1 MAPPKRCESSER
13 LGHAKDEIMSSID
26 EVKAEIRKLS
36 SKATNMKMAL
46 HDLSEDLPIN
56 WTTIM
61 TVAQQAHDA
70 YAALEEARQRLKAL
84 EDA

>member
-1 MAPPKRCESSER
+1 
-13 LGHAKDEIMSSID
+13 MSSID
-26 EVKAEIRKLS
+26 EVKAEVRKLS

-56 WTTIM
+56 WNTIM
-61 TVAQQAHDA
+61 TVAQETHDA
-70 YAALEEARQRLKAL
+70 YVALEAARQRLKAL

>member
-1 MAPPKRCESSER
+1 
-13 LGHAKDEIMSSID
+13 MSSID
-26 EVKAEIRKLS
+26 EVKAEVRKLTS
-36 SKATNMKMAL
+36 RAANMKMAL

-61 TVAQQAHDA
+61 TVAQQTHDA
-70 YAALEEARQRLKAL
+70 YAALEEAWQRLKAL

>member
-1 MAPPKRCESSER
+1 
-13 LGHAKDEIMSSID
+13 MSSID
-26 EVKAEIRKLS
+26 EVRAEIKKLS
-36 SKATNMKMAL
+36 PRATNMKMAL

-61 TVAQQAHDA
+61 TVAQETHDA
-70 YAALEEARQRLKAL
+70 YAALEAARQRLKAL

>member
-1 MAPPKRCESSER
+1 
-13 LGHAKDEIMSSID
+13 MSSID

-36 SKATNMKMAL
+36 SRATNMKMAL

-70 YAALEEARQRLKAL
+70 YAELEAARQRLKAM

>member
-1 MAPPKRCESSER
+1 
-13 LGHAKDEIMSSID
+13 MSSID
-26 EVKAEIRKLS
+26 EVKAEVRKLQ
-36 SKATNMKMAL
+36 SKAANMKMAL

-61 TVAQQAHDA
+61 TVAQQTHDA
-70 YAALEEARQRLKAL
+70 YAVLEAARQRLKAL

>member
-1 MAPPKRCESSER
+1 MASLKARMRHS
-13 LGHAKDEIMSSID
+13 KDEDMSSID

-36 SKATNMKMAL
+36 SRATNMKMAL

-70 YAALEEARQRLKAL
+70 YAALEEAPQRLKAL

>member
-1 MAPPKRCESSER
+1 V
-13 LGHAKDEIMSSID
+13 SSID
-26 EVKAEIRKLS
+26 EVKAEVRKLT
-36 SKATNMKMAL
+36 SKAANMKMSL

-61 TVAQQAHDA
+61 TLAQQTYDA
-70 YAALEEARQRLKAL
+70 YAALEAARQRLKAL

>member
-1 MAPPKRCESSER
+1 
-13 LGHAKDEIMSSID
+13 MSSID

-36 SKATNMKMAL
+36 SKAVNMKMAL

-56 WTTIM
+56 WTTIND
-61 TVAQQAHDA
+61 VAQQTYDA
-70 YAALEEARQRLKAL
+70 YKALEDARARLKAL

>member
-1 MAPPKRCESSER
+1 
-13 LGHAKDEIMSSID
+13 MSSID
-26 EVKAEIRKLS
+26 EVKAEVRKLTS
-36 SKATNMKMAL
+36 RAANMKMAL

-61 TVAQQAHDA
+61 TVAQQTHDA